1 MAEIPALGHHDG
13 FAFHHI
19 ELPPI
24 FESSNPPIRHPFCSS
39 IQVKDQPL
47 KDEEATM
54 EKLGISPYRKLW
66 AETRKEGQDWQPVE
80 QAELLVH
87 VRMYSP
93 ASDEIEPHRVVG
105 IGTCGWWG

>member
-1 MAEIPALGHHDG
+1 M
-13 FAFHHI
+13 
-19 ELPPI
+19 
-24 FESSNPPIRHPFCSS
+24 
-39 IQVKDQPL
+39 KDQPL

-87 VRMYSP
+87 VRMYNP

-105 IGTCGWWG
+105 IGTWGENAKMDWLWVG